1 LERSGK
7 TQNVITAI
15 NAQGSMAAPGAR
27 IVPCMPGAELTEVVD
42 ERTYKGKI
50 SVPLGPVAVAFAG
63 VMKVE
68 EVNPANHTARV
79 TARGAD
85 AKESGGANATA
96 SFRLEPEGGGSKVLM
111 HMEVALSGSVAQYG
125 HGRMMRQ
132 RRRREERLRHS
143 DRQWPRA
150 QCPALVIKRFSS
162 GRRTCLKPLQTFLST
177 RLSSLGSS
185 TSSA

>member
-1 LERSGK
+1 MEAVMNSEREVQDARDEFDNSFD
-7 TQNVITAI
+7 VPLPPAEAWPLLVDIR
-15 NAQGSMAAPGAR
+15 R

-42 ERTYKGKI
+42 ERTYKGKF

-68 EVNPANHTARV
+68 EANPANHTARV

-111 HMEVALSGSVAQYG
+111 HMKVALSGGVAQYG
-125 HGRMMRQ
+125 RGRIIQ
-132 RRRREERLRHS
+132 ATATRLLAQFA
-143 DRQWPRA
+143 DNLRA
-150 QCPALVIKRFSS
+150 QIGGRPA
-162 GRRTCLKPLQTFLST
+162 
-177 RLSSLGSS
+177 GS
-185 TSSA
+185 